1 MFAKAYDME
10 NGKEKA
16 LKGYALASFR
26 CAHYAQAS
34 KLYRQLSV
42 IYPDKELYPMNEAIA
57 LINDDK
63 AEFIISEI
71 QKNKDILLA
80 LILVALLVVALL
92 VTSLIINNARVR
104 ITRLKDNLQRSGRL
118 SKEYVGVVFQ
128 LYSSYIKRLD
138 VFRTKIHSSLKKGQV
153 EQVIELTS
161 PLSDF
166 ASEERKELFHNFDSA
181 FVDIFPN
188 FVDTVNSCLKPEEKI
203 VPKKTEILNNEL
215 RILALIK

>member
-1 MFAKAYDME
+1 MLQK
-10 NGKEKA
+10 
-16 LKGYALASFR
+16 
-26 CAHYAQAS
+26 
-34 KLYRQLSV
+34 
-42 IYPDKELYPMNEAIA
+42 
-57 LINDDK
+57 
-63 AEFIISEI
+63 
-71 QKNKDILLA
+71 KNKDILLA

-92 VTSLIINNARVR
+92 VTSLIINHARVR

-161 PLSDF
+161 PLGDF

-188 FVDTVNSCLKPEEKI
+188 FVDTVNSCLKAEEKI
-203 VPKKTEILNNEL
+203 VPKKTEILNNDL
-215 RILALIK
+215 RILALIKLGIEDSTEIADLLHSSVKTVYNLRSIIKARLAIPEDKFNKIISEL